1 MSLGGRA
8 AAPTRQNLLGLQRR
22 LDRIAKG
29 TGLLRRKREALVA
42 ELFRLARPAASARA
56 SIAERAASAYPA
68 LASALAREGAG
79 GLQALGWPSREL
91 RVEIRAGQV
100 WGIPVAE
107 ILGRPPIRR
116 TPQVR
121 GLPVGAASGAAGQ
134 ATAAFEELTELLLD
148 AANREALMRRL
159 GDALA
164 RTSRQVN
171 TLERRLEPA
180 LRADLSSIRR
190 TLDEREREEHLR
202 VARRSQVPEKTT
214 RAVNPGLQVG
224 G

>member
-1 MSLGGRA
+1 MSLGARA

-56 SIAERAASAYPA
+56 SISERAASAYPA

-79 GLQALGWPSREL
+79 GLQALGWPSRDL
-91 RVEIRAGQV
+91 QVEIRAGQV

-121 GLPVGAASGAAGQ
+121 GLPAGAASGAASQ

-180 LRADLSSIRR
+180 LRANLSAIRR

-202 VARRSQVPEKTT
+202 VARRSRVP
-214 RAVNPGLQVG
+214 
-224 G
+224 